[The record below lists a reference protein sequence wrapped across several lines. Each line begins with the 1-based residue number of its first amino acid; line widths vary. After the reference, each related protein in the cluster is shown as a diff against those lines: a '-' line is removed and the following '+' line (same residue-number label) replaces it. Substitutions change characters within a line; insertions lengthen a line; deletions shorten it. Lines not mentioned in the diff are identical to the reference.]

1 MSQIKIANPFI
12 FFYSNY
18 IDLADMKK
26 VPYSVTK
33 LILTLM
39 LISVHLTLIAQKAQN
54 VQSGNVWAP
63 ATVKI
68 DGKLTEWGESLK
80 AYNKN
85 VQLWYTIA
93 NDDKNI
99 YLAIKSIDLDNN
111 NKILA
116 GGISFTLNTEGK
128 KKTKNAFTITFPI
141 VKRAGGRIG
150 HGGRKGGFGGDDTPD
165 TAAIVTQQNQT
176 LATGKVISAIGF
188 ADITDTLVSIYNE
201 YGIKAAANIDG
212 KGVLVYELA
221 IPIKLLKIA
230 PDDQKELAYN
240 IKVNG
245 LPLSGGGGFG
255 GGNSFGGGGRSGGS
269 GGGGGGGFGGGFGGG
284 KSEDVSDMM
293 SPTDFWG
300 KYILATKTTN
310 Q

>member
-1 MSQIKIANPFI
+1 
-12 FFYSNY
+12 
-18 IDLADMKK
+18 MKK
-26 VPYSVTK
+26 KSFLTKK
-33 LILTLM
+33 LILTLL
-39 LISVHLTLIAQKAQN
+39 LINVYGTLMAQKTPSIQIGS
-54 VQSGNVWAP
+54 VRAP
-63 ATVKI
+63 TAVKI
-68 DGKLTEWGESLK
+68 DGKLTEWGENLK

-93 NDDKNI
+93 NDDRNI
-99 YLAIKSIDLDNN
+99 YLAIKSTDLDNN

-141 VKRAGGRIG
+141 IKRTGGGRTG
-150 HGGRKGGFGGDDTPD
+150 HGGRRGGFGGDDTPD
-165 TAAIVTQQNQT
+165 TTAIVTQQNQT
-176 LATGKVISAIGF
+176 LATGKEISAIGF